1 MNDVA
6 AKSVRR
12 HRIGLVLFDGF
23 DLRGYANLAE
33 CLAVLNARLVDDYYE
48 CVPIGAAWSPVR
60 ARCGTKISV
69 KARVGEGI
77 DYSLI
82 LVLCERGA
90 LSAGASVLPEWLR
103 RAHRFGS
110 DLGGVG
116 YGTWLLAQSGVLDE
130 GPVTVPSDS
139 RDSFRETFNVA
150 LEASQSCCSSKG
162 IITAAGSVSA
172 IDMMLTWLRRRH
184 GDLLAA
190 LAAKDLGLTVEDF
203 ALPGAAPEVAQRL
216 GLTHPAL
223 TACIELMERNVEA
236 PLSKAALAKASKISL
251 RQLERLFHQHVGM
264 PPKVFYRHLRLKKA
278 HQLLLHTPLSVM
290 EVALATGFQS
300 AGHFSRVYKE
310 AFGASPSQ
318 LRRET
323 STYDDPRS
331 LIALV

>member
-1 MNDVA
+1 MNDA
-6 AKSVRR
+6 AARSVRH
-12 HRIGLVLFDGF
+12 HRVGLVLFDGF

-33 CLAVLNARLVDDYYE
+33 CLAVLNARLVDDFYE
-48 CVPIGAAWSPVR
+48 CIPIGSAWSPVK

-77 DYSLI
+77 DYRLI
-82 LVLCERGA
+82 LVLGERNAISAETGA
-90 LSAGASVLPEWLR
+90 LPEWLR
-103 RAHRFGS
+103 RAQRFGS
-110 DLGGVG
+110 ELGGVG
-116 YGTWLLAQSGVLDE
+116 YGTWLLAQSGVLDD
-130 GPVTVPSDS
+130 GPVTVPPDS
-139 RDSFRETFNVA
+139 RESFRETFSVT
-150 LEASQSCCSSKG
+150 LEAAQSSCSGKG
-162 IITAAGSVSA
+162 IITAAGSSGA
-172 IDMMLTWLRRRH
+172 TDMMLAWLRRRH

-223 TACIELMERNVEA
+223 TACIELMERNVET

-310 AFGASPSQ
+310 AFGSSPSQ
-318 LRRET
+318 LRRT
-323 STYDDPRS
+323 ISTREDPRA